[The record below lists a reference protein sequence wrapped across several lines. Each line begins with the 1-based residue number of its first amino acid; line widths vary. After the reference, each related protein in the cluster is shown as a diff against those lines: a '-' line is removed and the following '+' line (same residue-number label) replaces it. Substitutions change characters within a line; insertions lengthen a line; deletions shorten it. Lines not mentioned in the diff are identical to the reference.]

1 MNICGVLVHANP
13 DRIAEVAAA
22 LARLPGVELHGQAD
36 AGRMIV
42 TVEDSAAGP
51 ACDGLAQIHALPGVV
66 AAALV
71 YHHFEPDEIEP
82 GAVAKEA

>member
-1 MNICGVLVHANP
+1 MNICGVLVHAMP
-13 DRIAEVAAA
+13 DRVADVATA
-22 LARLPGVELHGQAD
+22 LARLPGVELHGEAE
-36 AGRMIV
+36 AGRLIV
-42 TVEDSAAGP
+42 TVEDSSAGAAS
-51 ACDGLAQIHALPGVV
+51 DGLAQIHALPGVV